1 MSSLCGGPGK
11 EVSVWNNP
19 MKLLFDQ
26 NISYKLVNRLA
37 DIYPG
42 SKHVRQVGLG
52 ESDDL
57 AVWDYAKGNDFV
69 IVSKDEDFHQRSFLY
84 GSPPKVVWLRLGNCT
99 TQDIIGL
106 LSEICGRFR
115 AVFHKSTCRKSFH
128 SRANGLWALW

>member
-1 MSSLCGGPGK
+1 
-11 EVSVWNNP
+11 

-69 IVSKDEDFHQRSFLY
+69 IVSKDEDFHQRSFLA

-99 TQDIIGL
+99 TQDIEDALRRNRMVLTDFIVQEKAAFLVIG
-106 LSEICGRFR
+106 G
-115 AVFHKSTCRKSFH
+115 
-128 SRANGLWALW
+128 